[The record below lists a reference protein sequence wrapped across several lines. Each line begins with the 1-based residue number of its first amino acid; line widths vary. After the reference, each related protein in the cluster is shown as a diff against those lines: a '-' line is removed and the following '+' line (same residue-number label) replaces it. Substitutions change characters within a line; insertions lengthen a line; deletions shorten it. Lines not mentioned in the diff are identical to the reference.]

1 MKDVF
6 VYYDIGM
13 IREIGSI
20 AWVSHGENGG
30 LIDPGHYN
38 VCLQMRLE
46 VGSQSERGDGF
57 VANAHHI
64 REILLV

>member
-1 MKDVF
+1 MEDVF

-13 IREIGSI
+13 IREIGSV
-20 AWVSHGENGG
+20 AWVSHGESGG

-46 VGSQSERGDGF
+46 VGSQSECVIRAIDPNMRR
-57 VANAHHI
+57 VA
-64 REILLV
+64 

>member
-20 AWVSHGENGG
+20 GWISHGESGG

-38 VCLQMRLE
+38 VCLQMHLE
-46 VGSQSERGDGF
+46 VDNQSECIIQAIDP
-57 VANAHHI
+57 NARQI
-64 REILLV
+64 A